1 MVADRRRV
9 LVLGVASLVLGI
21 RPCRVGATAGAG
33 FFAEGC
39 CLLQVQQGA
48 TPAEESTLETSGDD
62 VLDRALGRT
71 LVDLSQ
77 EFDVYPGFSFYDDY
91 DAPNAWATPYTLL
104 NNGQGT
110 VLFGINLLH
119 TQLDAHA
126 DGDIAVLGICAHEFG
141 HIIQFFSPY
150 YWGLREAHATA
161 KLVEL
166 HADFLAG
173 YFVARRRERFPDMRL
188 QGLGAAWEA
197 MGDVLYNDRQHHG
210 TSEERLAAI
219 EEGFFWGR
227 DEGGL
232 VREAAEAGARFVKER
247 FA

>member
-9 LVLGVASLVLGI
+9 LSLGVASLVLGI
-21 RPCRVGATAGAG
+21 RPRGVGANVGSAV
-33 FFAEGC
+33 EGC
-39 CLLQVQQGA
+39 TLLQAQQGA
-48 TPAEESTLETSGDD
+48 TPPEERLLDGSGDD
-62 VLDRALGRT
+62 ARDRMLGRAL
-71 LVDLSQ
+71 VHISQ
-77 EFDVYPGFSFYDDY
+77 EFDVYPGFSFYNDD
-91 DAPNAWATPYTLL
+91 DAPNAIAAPFTLL
-104 NNGQGT
+104 EDTTGT

-119 TQLDAHA
+119 TQLDAHP

-141 HIIQFFSPY
+141 HIVQFFSPY
-150 YWGLREAHATA
+150 YRQLRKAHATV

-173 YFVARRRERFPDMRL
+173 YFVARRRERFPDIRL

-197 MGDVLYNDRQHHG
+197 MGDVDYNDPKHHG
-210 TSEERLAAI
+210 TSAERLAAI

-227 DEGGL
+227 DQGGE
-232 VREAAEAGARFVKER
+232 VRGAAEAGARCVKER

>member
-9 LVLGVASLVLGI
+9 LALGVAALVLGI
-21 RPCRVGATAGAG
+21 RPRGTGATGGAG

-39 CLLQVQQGA
+39 CLLQAQQGA
-48 TPAEESTLETSGDD
+48 TPPEERTLETSGDST
-62 VLDRALGRT
+62 LDRALGRA
-71 LVDLSQ
+71 LVHISQ
-77 EFDVYPGFSFYDDY
+77 EFNVYPGFSFYDDH
-91 DAPNAWATPYTLL
+91 DAPNAIAAPFTLL
-104 NNGQGT
+104 EDTTGT
-110 VLFGINLLH
+110 VLFGVNLLR
-119 TQLDAHA
+119 TQLDAHP

-141 HIIQFFSPY
+141 HIVQFFSPY
-150 YWGLREAHATA
+150 YRQLRKAHATV

-173 YFVARRRERFPDMRL
+173 YFVARRRERFPDLRL

-197 MGDVLYNDRQHHG
+197 MGDVEYNDPKHHG

-227 DEGGL
+227 DEGGE
-232 VREAAEAGARFVKER
+232 VRGAAEAGARFVKER

>member
-9 LVLGVASLVLGI
+9 LALGVASLVLSIGP
-21 RPCRVGATAGAG
+21 RGVGADLGVSSA
-33 FFAEGC
+33 AEGC
-39 CLLQVQQGA
+39 TLLHAQQGA
-48 TPAEESTLETSGDD
+48 TPPEERTLETSGDD
-62 VLDRALGRT
+62 VLDRALGRA
-71 LVDLSQ
+71 LVHISQ

-91 DAPNAWATPYTLL
+91 DEPNAIAAPFTLL
-104 NNGQGT
+104 EDTTGT

-119 TQLDAHA
+119 AQLDAHP

-141 HIIQFFSPY
+141 HIVQFFSPY
-150 YWGLREAHATA
+150 YRQLRKAHATA

-197 MGDVLYNDRQHHG
+197 MGDVKYNDPQHHG
-210 TSEERLAAI
+210 TSEQRLAAI
-219 EEGFFWGR
+219 EEGYFWGR
-227 DEGGL
+227 DQGGE
-232 VREAAEAGARFVKER
+232 VRGAAEAGARYVKER

>member
-21 RPCRVGATAGAG
+21 RPRSAGATVGAGS
-33 FFAEGC
+33 FAEGC
-39 CLLQVQQGA
+39 SLLQAQQGA
-48 TPAEESTLETSGDD
+48 TPAEERTLETSGDRTF
-62 VLDRALGRT
+62 DRALGRA
-71 LVDLSQ
+71 LVDVSE

-91 DAPNAWATPYTLL
+91 DDPNAMATSLTLL
-104 NNGQGT
+104 ETGQGT

-119 TQLDAHA
+119 TQLDAHL

-141 HIIQFFSPY
+141 HIVQYFSPY
-150 YWGLREAHATA
+150 YVQLRKAHATV

-197 MGDVLYNDRQHHG
+197 MGDVGYNDPQHHG
-210 TSEERLAAI
+210 RPGERLAAI
-219 EEGFFWGR
+219 EEGYFWGR
-227 DEGGL
+227 DEGGE
-232 VREAAEAGARFVKER
+232 VRGAAEAGARYVKER